1 MQIESPLRPDNFF
14 IKKVCLGAKNKKKI
28 IVGNINTHR
37 DYSWITDIVN
47 AILLTSNLKTKDRII
62 SAGSNL
68 SGKDIIKEAYKLNGL
83 NYKKYYSINKKF
95 FRKNENKYLIGS
107 KKNISYLKNIYNF
120 KFKTLGNK
128 LIKEMSKN
136 L

>member
-1 MQIESPLRPDNFF
+1 M
-14 IKKVCLGAKNKKKI
+14 
-28 IVGNINTHR
+28 
-37 DYSWITDIVN
+37 
-47 AILLTSNLKTKDRII
+47 LTSNLKTKDRII

>member
-1 MQIESPLRPDNFF
+1 MQIESPLRPNDFF

-28 IVGNINTHR
+28 VVGNINTHR
-37 DYSWITDIVN
+37 DYSWITDIVK

-128 LIKEMSKN
+128 LIKEMSKS

>member
-1 MQIESPLRPDNFF
+1 MQIESPLRPNDFF

-28 IVGNINTHR
+28 VVGNINTFR
-37 DYSWITDIVN
+37 DYSWITDIVK

-107 KKNISYLKNIYNF
+107 KKNISYLNNIYNF
-120 KFKTLGNK
+120 KFKILGNK
-128 LIKEMSKN
+128 LIKEMSKS